1 MNRPA
6 GGNSGRGGAR
16 PIYLSPFGLYSRYM
30 LGAYLRHT
38 VMVAAALM
46 TIALTIDL
54 WPQVALFHGNA
65 VHVIWSL
72 LRLAVLRL
80 SDLLPP
86 FVPFAT
92 FLGVVWS
99 ESAFT
104 ESRERLLV
112 WNSGRSPLFCLMP
125 ALFAGLL
132 MGAFLFVVDAWAR
145 PAAIHIQIAEVLG
158 REGIRLDRGK
168 SGGVH
173 WIALPDGLLKA
184 EIQYGQPL
192 ELHNATIYK
201 LDSDGH
207 LAEVDTAS
215 VARPLD
221 NGMWRLESGHYWQAE
236 FADSGRVLST
246 GLREENE
253 IPFGSRAISMALD
266 KFWLANLG
274 LSPQYL
280 FLPDL
285 RRLVRAQIMSRDLS
299 GYKTRIQTVYGE
311 ILFTCLMA
319 VLAAALSMLY
329 FAFATRWFALVAVL
343 LAGYLA
349 HFASKAFSLMGE
361 FGYIA
366 PVAAGWLAPVL
377 MILAVIYALVVI
389 QKKRGLGVKLED
401 TPHFTDAASAE
412 PGVRE

>member
-1 MNRPA
+1 MSAP
-6 GGNSGRGGAR
+6 GSGNFGRGGAQ
-16 PIYLSPFGLYSRYM
+16 PIYLTPFGLYSRYM

-54 WPQVALFHGNA
+54 WPQVALFHGSVA
-65 VHVIWSL
+65 HVMWGL
-72 LRLAVLRL
+72 ARLAALRL

-86 FVPFAT
+86 FVPFAA

-104 ESRERLLV
+104 ESRERLLI

-132 MGAFLFVVDAWAR
+132 MGVFLFVVDAWAR
-145 PAAIHIQIAEVLG
+145 PAAIHVQMAEVLG
-158 REGIRLDRGK
+158 REGARLDRGK
-168 SGGVH
+168 SGGTH

-184 EIQYGQPL
+184 EIQYGPPL

-201 LDSDGH
+201 LDSEGH

-215 VARPLD
+215 VVKAQG
-221 NGMWRLESGHYWQAE
+221 NGLWRLEHGHYWRAD
-236 FADSGRVLST
+236 FANQGNVLTT
-246 GLREENE
+246 GAREEIE
-253 IPFGSRAISMALD
+253 TPFASRAISMSLD
-266 KFWLANLG
+266 QLWLSNLG

-285 RRLVRAQIMSRDLS
+285 RKLARAQIMSRDSS
-299 GYKTRIQTVYGE
+299 GYKTRLETVFGE
-311 ILFTCLMA
+311 TLFTCLMA

-329 FAFATRWFALVAVL
+329 FAFATRWIALVAVL
-343 LAGYLA
+343 LTGYLA

-366 PVAAGWLAPVL
+366 PFAAGWLAPVL
-377 MILAVIYALVVI
+377 MLLAVVYALVVI

-401 TPHFTDAASAE
+401 TPHFSN
-412 PGVRE
+412 